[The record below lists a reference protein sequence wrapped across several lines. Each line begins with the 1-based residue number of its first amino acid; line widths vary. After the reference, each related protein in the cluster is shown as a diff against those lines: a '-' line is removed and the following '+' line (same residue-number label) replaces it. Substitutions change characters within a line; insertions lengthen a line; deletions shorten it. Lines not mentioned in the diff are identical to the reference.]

1 MSQIIEVIKALQGL
15 ARVGNITEERILA
28 AETELQLRFA
38 EEYRE
43 YLSEFGAVSADGMEL
58 TGIISVEYRSVVF
71 NTLQEWELN
80 PSVPHSMYVIENTY
94 VDGMIMWQDADGEV
108 YCTVPFSEPEKIADS
123 LAEYIQKRTE

>member
-1 MSQIIEVIKALQGL
+1 MSQIVEVIKGLQGL
-15 ARVGNITEERILA
+15 ARVGKIAEERILA

-80 PSVPHSMYVIENTY
+80 PAVPHSMYVIENTY
-94 VDGMIMWQDADGEV
+94 VDGMIMWQDADGAV

-123 LAEYIQKRTE
+123 LAEYIRKRTE